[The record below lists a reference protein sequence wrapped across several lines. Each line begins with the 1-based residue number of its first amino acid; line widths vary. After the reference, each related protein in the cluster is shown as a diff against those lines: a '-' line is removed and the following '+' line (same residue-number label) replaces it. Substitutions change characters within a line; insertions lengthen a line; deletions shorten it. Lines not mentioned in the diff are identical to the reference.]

1 MSWQFSQD
9 NQFMY
14 MGANYYELL
23 SGPKLINKAFY
34 KSRLDILLKMNN
46 SLANGHPITPNWTFP
61 DQVISGYN

>member
-23 SGPKLINKAFY
+23 SGPKLINKEISI
-34 KSRLDILLKMNN
+34 KV
-46 SLANGHPITPNWTFP
+46 GWT
-61 DQVISGYN
+61 SC